1 MRVVAVNGSPSD
13 TSKTHTL
20 AALALELAGGGTL
33 VDVSALDADALVL
46 RGEHPSVRDAI
57 AAIEGAEILVLA
69 TPVYRA
75 TYSGLLKLVLDQLR
89 SEALRDIA
97 VVLIATGGGPTHYLS
112 LDTGLRAVVASLGG
126 WSVPTVVY
134 ATGADFDADGH
145 PLGAVRELVEQAVEE
160 ATRIAGIRNAG

>member
-20 AALALELAGGGTL
+20 AALALERAGGGTL
-33 VDVSALDADALVL
+33 VDVSALDAHALVL
-46 RGEHPSVRDAI
+46 RGEHASVREAV
-57 AAIEGAEILVLA
+57 AAIEASEVLILA

-89 SEALRDIA
+89 SEALRDVA

-126 WSVPTVVY
+126 WGVPTVVY
-134 ATGADFDADGH
+134 ATGADFDLDGQ
-145 PLGAVRELVEQAVEE
+145 PLEPVRILVQQAVDE
-160 ATRIAGIRNAG
+160 AARIAGTRTSD